1 MDRAKHI
8 IEKLLTEA
16 DVRINGS
23 RPWDIRIHNERFYGA
38 VLRGGSLA
46 FGETYVAGWWD
57 SDQLDE
63 LIARLFL
70 NKVTEKVRHT
80 PATILLFIKAY
91 LGNLGKKSNAFEIGR
106 RHYDL
111 GNDLFELMLDERMT
125 YTCGY
130 WNSSVSGQEM
140 TLDEA
145 QEAKLDLVCR
155 KLDLKAGQ
163 EILDIGCG
171 WGSFAKF
178 AAERYGVRVVGTTV
192 SEEQMKLGR
201 ELCKGLPIE
210 FRLEDYRD
218 TKGTFDHIVSLGMFE
233 HVSYK
238 NYQIYMRVIRDHLK
252 DGGLFLLHTIGSAVS
267 TIHTDPWISK
277 YIFSKGMLPSVQQ
290 IGKAIEGLFVME
302 DWHNFGADY
311 DKTLMAWFKNFER
324 NWKRISRKYGE
335 TFYRMWKF
343 YLLSCAGSF
352 RVRDN
357 QLWQIILSKKGVSGG
372 YHPVR

>member
-1 MDRAKHI
+1 MNRAKRA
-8 IEKLLTEA
+8 IEKLLAEA
-16 DVRINGS
+16 DIQVNGN
-23 RPWDIRIHNERFYGA
+23 RPWDIRIHNEHFYGA

-46 FGETYVAGWWD
+46 FGETYMAGWWD

-70 NKVTEKVRHT
+70 NKVTEKVRLT
-80 PATILLFIKAY
+80 SANILLFIRAY
-91 LGNLGKKSNAFEIGR
+91 LGNLGKKNSAFEIGR

-111 GNDLFELMLDERMT
+111 GNDLFERMLDERMT

-130 WNSSVSGQEM
+130 WKDVKN
-140 TLDEA
+140 LDEA

-178 AAERYGVRVVGTTV
+178 AAERYGVRVVGVTV

-201 ELCKGLPIE
+201 ELCKGLPVE

-233 HVSYK
+233 HVGYK
-238 NYQIYMRVIRDHLK
+238 NYRTYMKVARDHLK
-252 DGGLFLLHTIGSAVS
+252 DGGLFLLHTIGSTVS
-267 TIHTDPWISK
+267 DTHTDPWINK
-277 YIFSKGMLPSVQQ
+277 YIFQKGMLPSVQQ
-290 IGKAIEGLFVME
+290 IGKAIERLFIME
-302 DWHNFGADY
+302 DWHNFGSDY
-311 DKTLMAWFKNFER
+311 DKTLMAWFKNFDR
-324 NWKRISRKYGE
+324 NWAEISGKYGE

-352 RVRDN
+352 RARGN
-357 QLWQIILSKKGVSGG
+357 QLWQIILSKKGISGG
-372 YHPVR
+372 YHSVR